1 VTFNNNT
8 SSGKPL
14 AYTDNRADLIRIAGA
29 FKNAAKGETP
39 VSLAAAPGFFVS
51 GPRSTRML
59 N

>member
-8 SSGKPL
+8 SPGKPL

-39 VSLAAAPGFFVS
+39 VSLAAAPGFLFQDLARR
-51 GPRSTRML
+51 GKL